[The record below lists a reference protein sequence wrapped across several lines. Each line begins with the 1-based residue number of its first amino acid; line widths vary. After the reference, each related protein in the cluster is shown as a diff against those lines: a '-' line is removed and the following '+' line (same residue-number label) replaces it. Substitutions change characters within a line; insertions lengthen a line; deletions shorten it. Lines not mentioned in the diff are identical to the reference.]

1 MCNPCVRSYVT
12 VVNRKIIF
20 LMKQMQK
27 NICAKTDFATFFF
40 VSALGNIAA
49 DFNTDTKTLS
59 QLL

>member
-1 MCNPCVRSYVT
+1 
-12 VVNRKIIF
+12 
-20 LMKQMQK
+20 MKQMQK